1 MYQAEN
7 QRKGFP
13 EKSTCHRRT
22 SAIAACSTLFLALT
36 TFYFLPSAD
45 LLAQTEIQNI
55 KIHEPSKGMTLNF
68 TTVANKI
75 SDVANSIIPF
85 LIGVAIAF
93 VIFGIFKY
101 ISAAGDTE
109 KVAAGRTAII
119 WGVIAVFLM
128 LAFWGL
134 VIAIHNSIF
143 G

>member
-1 MYQAEN
+1 ML
-7 QRKGFP
+7 FVM
-13 EKSTCHRRT
+13 
-22 SAIAACSTLFLALT
+22 CSMVYAPSLF
-36 TFYFLPSAD
+36 
-45 LLAQTEIQNI
+45 AQTEIQNI

-101 ISAAGDTE
+101 VSAAGDTE